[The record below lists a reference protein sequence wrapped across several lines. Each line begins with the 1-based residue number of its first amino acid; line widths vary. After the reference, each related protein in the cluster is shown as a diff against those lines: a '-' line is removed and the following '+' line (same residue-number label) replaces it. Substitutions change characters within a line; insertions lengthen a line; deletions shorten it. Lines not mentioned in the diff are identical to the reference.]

1 MELLRDVAMMDATV
15 TEKEAQ
21 EHNALIKER
30 YRRLQ
35 NAEASQ
41 FAEKE
46 VNTIEENTLRSA
58 DIARAN
64 TVYAPV
70 FERTSAIEQ
79 TPQVTEY
86 VRANVAEPIFTAEKF
101 ERLEET
107 AQGNNV
113 MSANVTEIPV
123 SIPVSTPVMTTEN
136 AMAERYSLTTFAK
149 MMITVFATLVLA
161 MLTLI
166 CINTYTIN
174 QKTLQLQDLEAR
186 KAELIEQNE
195 AIQRRIADAKSEE
208 TIRAYAES
216 QGMVQNGQ

>member
-1 MELLRDVAMMDATV
+1 MMDATV

-107 AQGNNV
+107 AQENNV

>member
-107 AQGNNV
+107 AQENNV